1 MTKRTYALFF
11 AAFLVGCAVTYHV
24 MQPPDRPVLRFLV
37 RVAKLGL
44 WIADTQPQPQPV
56 TYRVMHDDHISHERS
71 L

>member
-1 MTKRTYALFF
+1 
-11 AAFLVGCAVTYHV
+11 